1 MSTLAAYQKISTSLL
16 TQKYKIWSN
25 LVLFGLIQSILSTL
39 ILFSPLWSFAVKFGP
54 LRSTSVL
61 CDQQWSYSVSFSSHR
76 CYSIYSISV
85 HFDSIWSYSIHFGP
99 IRSTL
104 VLYSLLWSYLVYS
117 VLVCPLRS
125 IQSISSNSVHLCPLT
140 YMISFWPKK
149 IWPSNLDNLVD
160 NLEAVWF
167 RCFSHPLLPFGGSH
181 A

>member
-39 ILFSPLWSFAVKFGP
+39 ILFSPLWSFAVNFGP
-54 LRSTSVL
+54 LRSTMVLIGLIQFTSVL
-61 CDQQWSYSVSFSSHR
+61 FNLFYFSPLWFYLVLFYPLWSYSVHFGIIQFTLIIFSLFGPILSTSV
-76 CYSIYSISV
+76 YLVYFVEFGPFVSTSV
-85 HFDSIWSYSIHFGP
+85 HF
-99 IRSTL
+99 
-104 VLYSLLWSYLVYS
+104 
-117 VLVCPLRS
+117 CA
-125 IQSISSNSVHLCPLT
+125 LT
-140 YMISFWPKK
+140 YLISFWPKK